1 MEFNKSIVFSV
12 CTSGLTDIKT
22 GITKTY
28 YGRPCMG
35 NLSTQTQ
42 FHRSAPCV
50 DAPSGKGELCVEC
63 PEGAFCFT
71 PGTPWAGN
79 TGDTYTYFDPQSK
92 QGFWRLERP
101 IDGSSKE
108 DEREAKLRVDDRRWN
123 DKYETLFS
131 NLHQKDFVFD
141 FVACEPAESCEGSN
155 ECALPYRQF
164 QEQCK
169 DFNIRNPNQMNCTTT
184 KDCQS
189 RSADGA
195 TTCDVYHPEN
205 CAVCNM
211 DAMTGDRVGTCM
223 CVPSQ
228 RCGACTRGVEFPDGT
243 KVKSYFK
250 LDGECAE
257 CPENLPLL
265 IVGFVFGIGIILWG
279 ASWMNGKNIN
289 TSVISIG
296 VDYFQVLA
304 IFRNSSIPWP
314 PILSDFYKFFAIFNF
329 NIDIA
334 LFP

>member
-1 MEFNKSIVFSV
+1 
-12 CTSGLTDIKT
+12 
-22 GITKTY
+22 
-28 YGRPCMG
+28 
-35 NLSTQTQ
+35 
-42 FHRSAPCV
+42 
-50 DAPSGKGELCVEC
+50 
-63 PEGAFCFT
+63 
-71 PGTPWAGN
+71 
-79 TGDTYTYFDPQSK
+79 
-92 QGFWRLERP
+92 
-101 IDGSSKE
+101 
-108 DEREAKLRVDDRRWN
+108 
-123 DKYETLFS
+123 
-131 NLHQKDFVFD
+131 
-141 FVACEPAESCEGSN
+141 
-155 ECALPYRQF
+155 
-164 QEQCK
+164 
-169 DFNIRNPNQMNCTTT
+169 MNCTTT

-257 CPENLPLL
+257 CPENVPLL

-334 LFP
+334 APECIAVEVPYSWKFWGTQIMPLITLVLCIIAYFVTRYCTYIICRDFFNYKRKPDWKSFISTYLILVYFLYLMVVRRALEIFTCNPMKLQNDGFLYATFTSPE